1 MPATDGHA
9 PVGCGL
15 PLVDVR
21 LADTCIAAIRGCL
34 CAFMGRVLR
43 NQQWAVGT
51 ARYRGWG
58 VARFGELLVQGR
70 GTCG

>member
-1 MPATDGHA
+1 MPATDGHT
-9 PVGCGL
+9 PLRCGS

-21 LADTCIAAIRGCL
+21 LADICIAAIRGCL
-34 CAFMGRVLR
+34 CAVMGRVLQ

-58 VARFGELLVQGR
+58 FARFGELLVQGR